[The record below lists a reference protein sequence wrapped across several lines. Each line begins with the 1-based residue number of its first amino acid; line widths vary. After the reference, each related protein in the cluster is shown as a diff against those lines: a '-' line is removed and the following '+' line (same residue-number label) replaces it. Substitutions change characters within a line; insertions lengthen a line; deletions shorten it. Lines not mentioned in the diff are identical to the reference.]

1 MNFRRRASCIAA
13 GWLTGAA
20 LVSAS
25 AFAGGRVQF
34 DEPQPRA
41 SIRSGVSLDEA
52 VRRAERQFN
61 ARVVKADTITVDG
74 RKTYVLRLVTG
85 DGRVITV
92 RVDADSG
99 AMQ

>member
-1 MNFRRRASCIAA
+1 MILPCRVPGIAA
-13 GWLTGAA
+13 GWLLGVTLFSVPA
-20 LVSAS
+20 LAW
-25 AFAGGRVQF
+25 GGVQF
-34 DEPQPRA
+34 DQPQPRA
-41 SIRSGVSLDEA
+41 SVRSGMSLDEA

-61 ARVVKADTITVDG
+61 ARVVKAETITVDG